1 MTSNPHS
8 VAPPRRE
15 ITWRRVLPLVLAAV
29 AVLGIAAHLV
39 ARASGGAGAPAAR
52 IPLLVVLAAGG
63 IPLVLALLWR
73 MLHGELG
80 SDLLAGIS
88 IVAAWIL
95 GEHLAGSIV
104 VLMLAGGEALEQYA
118 VRRASSVLHA
128 LMARMPQSAH
138 RRQGDVLVTIALD
151 AVAPGDE
158 IVVLPHETCPVDGV
172 VVSGHGAMDE
182 SYLTGEPYV
191 IAKAPGSEV
200 LSGAVN
206 GESALTIR
214 ASRRARD
221 SRYAEIV
228 EIMRRAESSRPRLRR
243 LADRLGAA
251 YTPLALI
258 VAAGAY
264 LASGSWVRA
273 LSVLV
278 VATPCPL
285 ILAIPVAI
293 VGAVSLAAKRGIVV
307 RDPAVL
313 ERLDSCRTM
322 IFDKTGTLTYG
333 RPALTDVALVG
344 GSSRDAVLAL
354 AAGLEAYSKH
364 PLAAPVV
371 EAARQ
376 RGLPLEVPDEV
387 SERPGAGLTGRLA
400 GHLVEITG
408 RARLAERRQ
417 ELADLLPP
425 AAPGL
430 EAVVLVDGAA
440 AAVLRFRDE
449 PREESL
455 PFIRH
460 LAGRHGV
467 TKILLVS
474 GDRSAEAEYLAEKVG
489 IRDVRSE
496 QRPEDKVAIVRQEAA
511 AAPTLFVGDGINDA
525 PALAAATVGVAFGRS
540 SDVIA
545 EAAGAVL
552 LETSLL
558 KVDELFHIA
567 RRIRA
572 IALQSAVGGM
582 MLSIAGMGAA
592 AAGFLTP
599 VAGAV
604 LQEIIDVFAIANAL
618 RASRPPGR
626 LHDYD
631 E

>member
-1 MTSNPHS
+1 VTSNPHS

-371 EAARQ
+371 EAAFRS
-376 RGLPLEVPDEV
+376 RCRMRCPSAREPGSPGG
-387 SERPGAGLTGRLA
+387 SRATWWRSPGARGSRSGGRNSR
-400 GHLVEITG
+400 ISS
-408 RARLAERRQ
+408 RRR
-417 ELADLLPP
+417 PP
-425 AAPGL
+425 AS
-430 EAVVLVDGAA
+430 
-440 AAVLRFRDE
+440 R
-449 PREESL
+449 
-455 PFIRH
+455 
-460 LAGRHGV
+460 
-467 TKILLVS
+467 
-474 GDRSAEAEYLAEKVG
+474 
-489 IRDVRSE
+489 
-496 QRPEDKVAIVRQEAA
+496 
-511 AAPTLFVGDGINDA
+511 
-525 PALAAATVGVAFGRS
+525 RS
-540 SDVIA
+540 SSW
-545 EAAGAVL
+545 
-552 LETSLL
+552 T
-558 KVDELFHIA
+558 A
-567 RRIRA
+567 RRPRSCAFATSRA
-572 IALQSAVGGM
+572 K
-582 MLSIAGMGAA
+582 
-592 AAGFLTP
+592 
-599 VAGAV
+599 
-604 LQEIIDVFAIANAL
+604 
-618 RASRPPGR
+618 RACRSSGTWP
-626 LHDYD
+626 DATA
-631 E
+631 

>member
-455 PFIRH
+455 PFIRN

>member
-39 ARASGGAGAPAAR
+39 ARARGGAGAPAAR

>member
-1 MTSNPHS
+1 VTSNPHS

-52 IPLLVVLAAGG
+52 LPLLVVLAAGG

>member
-1 MTSNPHS
+1 
-8 VAPPRRE
+8 
-15 ITWRRVLPLVLAAV
+15 
-29 AVLGIAAHLV
+29 
-39 ARASGGAGAPAAR
+39 
-52 IPLLVVLAAGG
+52 
-63 IPLVLALLWR
+63 
-73 MLHGELG
+73 
-80 SDLLAGIS
+80 
-88 IVAAWIL
+88 
-95 GEHLAGSIV
+95 
-104 VLMLAGGEALEQYA
+104 
-118 VRRASSVLHA
+118 
-128 LMARMPQSAH
+128 
-138 RRQGDVLVTIALD
+138 
-151 AVAPGDE
+151 
-158 IVVLPHETCPVDGV
+158 
-172 VVSGHGAMDE
+172 MDE

>member
-1 MTSNPHS
+1 

>member
-39 ARASGGAGAPAAR
+39 ARACGGAGAPAAR

>member
-1 MTSNPHS
+1 VTSNPHS

-228 EIMRRAESSRPRLRR
+228 EIMRRAESSRPR
-243 LADRLGAA
+243 GA
-251 YTPLALI
+251 
-258 VAAGAY
+258 
-264 LASGSWVRA
+264 
-273 LSVLV
+273 
-278 VATPCPL
+278 
-285 ILAIPVAI
+285 
-293 VGAVSLAAKRGIVV
+293 
-307 RDPAVL
+307 
-313 ERLDSCRTM
+313 
-322 IFDKTGTLTYG
+322 
-333 RPALTDVALVG
+333 
-344 GSSRDAVLAL
+344 
-354 AAGLEAYSKH
+354 
-364 PLAAPVV
+364 
-371 EAARQ
+371 
-376 RGLPLEVPDEV
+376 
-387 SERPGAGLTGRLA
+387 
-400 GHLVEITG
+400 
-408 RARLAERRQ
+408 
-417 ELADLLPP
+417 
-425 AAPGL
+425 
-430 EAVVLVDGAA
+430 
-440 AAVLRFRDE
+440 
-449 PREESL
+449 
-455 PFIRH
+455 
-460 LAGRHGV
+460 
-467 TKILLVS
+467 
-474 GDRSAEAEYLAEKVG
+474 
-489 IRDVRSE
+489 
-496 QRPEDKVAIVRQEAA
+496 
-511 AAPTLFVGDGINDA
+511 
-525 PALAAATVGVAFGRS
+525 
-540 SDVIA
+540 
-545 EAAGAVL
+545 
-552 LETSLL
+552 
-558 KVDELFHIA
+558 
-567 RRIRA
+567 
-572 IALQSAVGGM
+572 
-582 MLSIAGMGAA
+582 
-592 AAGFLTP
+592 
-599 VAGAV
+599 
-604 LQEIIDVFAIANAL
+604 
-618 RASRPPGR
+618 
-626 LHDYD
+626 
-631 E
+631 

>member
-1 MTSNPHS
+1 M
-8 VAPPRRE
+8 APPRRE

>member
-489 IRDVRSE
+489 IRVVRSE

>member
-1 MTSNPHS
+1 
-8 VAPPRRE
+8 
-15 ITWRRVLPLVLAAV
+15 
-29 AVLGIAAHLV
+29 
-39 ARASGGAGAPAAR
+39 
-52 IPLLVVLAAGG
+52 
-63 IPLVLALLWR
+63 
-73 MLHGELG
+73 
-80 SDLLAGIS
+80 
-88 IVAAWIL
+88 
-95 GEHLAGSIV
+95 
-104 VLMLAGGEALEQYA
+104 
-118 VRRASSVLHA
+118 
-128 LMARMPQSAH
+128 
-138 RRQGDVLVTIALD
+138 
-151 AVAPGDE
+151 
-158 IVVLPHETCPVDGV
+158 
-172 VVSGHGAMDE
+172 
-182 SYLTGEPYV
+182 
-191 IAKAPGSEV
+191 
-200 LSGAVN
+200 
-206 GESALTIR
+206 
-214 ASRRARD
+214 
-221 SRYAEIV
+221 
-228 EIMRRAESSRPRLRR
+228 
-243 LADRLGAA
+243 
-251 YTPLALI
+251 
-258 VAAGAY
+258 
-264 LASGSWVRA
+264 
-273 LSVLV
+273 
-278 VATPCPL
+278 
-285 ILAIPVAI
+285 
-293 VGAVSLAAKRGIVV
+293 
-307 RDPAVL
+307 
-313 ERLDSCRTM
+313 
-322 IFDKTGTLTYG
+322 
-333 RPALTDVALVG
+333 
-344 GSSRDAVLAL
+344 
-354 AAGLEAYSKH
+354 
-364 PLAAPVV
+364 
-371 EAARQ
+371 
-376 RGLPLEVPDEV
+376 VPDEV

>member
-138 RRQGDVLVTIALD
+138 RRQGDVPVTIALD